1 MAKRRTR
8 RVKSRSTSKV
18 KSRVPKR
25 TKRKTSKKKSKRIKR
40 PASNWNKHMMMVYK
54 SMKAKDSSVK
64 LGDAMKAAKK
74 TYKKGSPSIISV
86 D

>member
-1 MAKRRTR
+1 MRKK
-8 RVKSRSTSKV
+8 KSNVSKTMR
-18 KSRVPKR
+18 KGKR
-25 TKRKTSKKKSKRIKR
+25 TKKKSKKSKKGKKQ
-40 PASNWNKHMMMVYK
+40 ASNWNKHMMMVYK

-74 TYKKGSPSIISV
+74 TYKKGTSRPLSMSV

>member
-8 RVKSRSTSKV
+8 RVKSRV

-25 TKRKTSKKKSKRIKR
+25 TKRKSKKNPKGGKKR
-40 PASNWNKHMMMVYK
+40 PASNWNKHMMQVYK

-74 TYKKGSPSIISV
+74 TYKKASTA
-86 D
+86 